1 MLLHNAAYSV
11 LVDTFEKDI
20 WVIKRE
26 KRHFFEKKVHFF
38 VIFFGGLLFLLC
50 RVKEL
55 EGRNTYQF
63 NAFLILVND
72 KIKRYD

>member
-20 WVIKRE
+20 WDITSE

-38 VIFFGGLLFLLC
+38 VIFFGGLLFLLYKV
-50 RVKEL
+50 REMVNVKMSSNSHL
-55 EGRNTYQF
+55 F
-63 NAFLILVND
+63 H
-72 KIKRYD
+72 KM

>member
-11 LVDTFEKDI
+11 PVDTFEKDI

-38 VIFFGGLLFLLC
+38 VIFFGGLLFLVC
-50 RVKEL
+50 RVKEFVVEMISPIL
-55 EGRNTYQF
+55 K
-63 NAFLILVND
+63 AFSLF
-72 KIKRYD
+72 